1 MRIAVIGDDGVGKST
16 LITCLFRGRYVPQIE
31 DQLPT
36 LFFPRNND
44 SSIALVDTS
53 PSLDKRKSLL
63 SELRHANCIWLV
75 YSDHYTM
82 ERISLFWLP
91 FLRENGVNLPIILC
105 QNKQDHLFANHW
117 DETEPTSLEDEED
130 VIQLMQDFKEIESFV
145 RCSAKAKCNVNEAFF
160 LCQRAILYP
169 LAPLFD
175 SKIGHLKPLAR
186 QALSRIF
193 FLYDEDQSG
202 YLTTAKLQ
210 KLQFAVFQ
218 NELDDKQI
226 RLIQQTLIKVQEE
239 RMISDSAASS
249 RPGSEYLQQQGFK
262 PQCVLYDEEVGG
274 ITADGFLT
282 LAQLYCERGRH
293 ETIWGILRHSH
304 YTDSLS
310 LDDKFLRP
318 SFYIDPRSRVELS
331 PDGYQF
337 LVDLFTLFDMDN
349 DGGLSPEELDALF
362 TPTPGL
368 PSMWIRVG
376 FPYSTLRNDDN
387 NVTLQGW
394 LAQWSMFVYL
404 DHTDALAYIAMLGYT
419 SKEARSDIKT
429 ALKVTKPLK
438 KRNPRSRVYRSYTV
452 KDRQVFNCLVFG
464 ATGSGKST
472 LMSSFLGARAKS
484 HDAKTVASPT
494 VVNTVEMP
502 GGKQI
507 YLILHECGSMQDIEY
522 TSPQVLEECDVICL
536 AYDSSDPDSFAH
548 LVEFRNSH
556 KELDDLPLV
565 FAALKAD
572 QDRAQQRCDIQ
583 PDEYTSSL
591 GIAAPM
597 HISSNWPSSLSA
609 LFVQIVE
616 AAMNPGSA
624 TVVFPNEEHET
635 SFIPDIA
642 AGLAVGSAAALA
654 WWWTLH
660 RNRP

>member
-16 LITCLFRGRYVPQIE
+16 LITCLFRDRFVPRIE

-44 SSIALVDTS
+44 STIALVDTS
-53 PSLDKRKSLL
+53 PSLDKRKNLL

-105 QNKQDHLFANHW
+105 QNKQDHIFGENPDDNEL
-117 DETEPTSLEDEED
+117 TSLEDEED

-145 RCSAKAKCNVNEAFF
+145 RCSAKEKCNVNEAFY
-160 LCQRAILYP
+160 LCQRAIVYP

-210 KLQFAVFQ
+210 KLQKAVFQ
-218 NELDDKQI
+218 TELDEEEI

-239 RMISDSAASS
+239 SVLSNSAAPS
-249 RPGSEYLQQQGFK
+249 RPGSEGF
-262 PQCVLYDEEVGG
+262 QDAELDQHLVLYDQGVDGM
-274 ITADGFLT
+274 TAQGFLT

-293 ETIWGILRHSH
+293 ETVWGILRHSH

-310 LDDKFLRP
+310 IDDKFLRP
-318 SFYIDPRSRVELS
+318 TFYVDPRSRVELS

-368 PSMWIRVG
+368 PALWKKVG

-387 NVTLQGW
+387 YVTLQGW

-404 DHTDALAYIAMLGYT
+404 DHTDALSYIAMLGYT
-419 SKEARSDIKT
+419 SKEARSDLKT
-429 ALKVTKPLK
+429 ALRVTKPLK
-438 KRNPRSRVYRSYTV
+438 KRNPQSRVYRSYTV

-464 ATGSGKST
+464 AAGSGKST
-472 LMSSFLGARAKS
+472 LMSSFLGARAKPN
-484 HDAKTVASPT
+484 DANVAPPPT

-502 GGKQI
+502 GGRQS
-507 YLILHECGSMQDIEY
+507 YLILHECGNFQNIEY
-522 TSPQVLEECDVICL
+522 TSPQVLDECDVICL

-548 LVEFRNSH
+548 LVELRNSH
-556 KELDDLPLV
+556 KELDDLPLI

-572 QDRAQQRCDIQ
+572 QDRAQQRCDVQ

-597 HISSNWPSSLSA
+597 HISSDWPSSLSA

-624 TVVFPNEEHET
+624 TVLLPNEEQET
-635 SFIPDIA
+635 SFFPDVA

-654 WWWTLH
+654 WWWTMH
-660 RNRP
+660 RNRS